1 MKFSEAR
8 TETQVVLLGGALAGV
23 IGAFARDEEDE
34 GRQLLETALSQIGL
48 TPDEFQTLMT
58 DLPPEVESE
67 VETFNR
73 LAEEDDDFEEDF
85 GEDQDDDDDD
95 DDDLETMEERPGNL
109 HDNGRTDADGWETL

>member
-67 VETFNR
+67 VEAFNR
-73 LAEEDDDFEEDF
+73 LAEEDADFEEDF
-85 GEDQDDDDDD
+85 GDDQDDDDA
-95 DDDLETMEERPGNL
+95 DDLETMEERPGNL
-109 HDNGRTDADGWETL
+109 YDNGRTDADGWETL